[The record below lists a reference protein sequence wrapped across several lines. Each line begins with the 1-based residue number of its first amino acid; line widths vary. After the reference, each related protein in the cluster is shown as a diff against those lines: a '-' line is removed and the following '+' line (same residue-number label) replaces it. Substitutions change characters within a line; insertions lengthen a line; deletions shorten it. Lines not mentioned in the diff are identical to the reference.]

1 MTKDSIQASGLTHT
15 VLALLFMAVLIA
27 ASYWVLHLFLAA
39 MVWAAM
45 IVISTW
51 SLMQGVQAHLWGRRS
66 LAAAFMTLLLLM
78 VLVLPL
84 SLAFAAI
91 VTHTEDIIGGI
102 KSLMTI
108 TVPPTPDWVRALP
121 LVGGKIAAQ
130 WEHIVTIGPEGI
142 SAVLTPYAGSVLRWF
157 ASLSGSVGM
166 MIIQFLLTVLI
177 AAIFYQTGDKTA
189 VWLNLFARRIAGH
202 HGEQAL
208 ILAAGAI
215 RAVALGVVGTALI
228 QTVLAGIGLFVI
240 GIPAASVLTAVI
252 FLLCLAQLGPGLVLI
267 PAVIWLFWTDQ
278 TGWGIVM
285 AAWTLILGTM
295 DNVIRPLLMK
305 RGSDLPLLLIFAG
318 VIGGLL
324 AFGIIGL
331 FIGPVVLAVSFT
343 LLNAWVVGDETAG
356 EQACC
361 EKVPRDTDPT

>member
-1 MTKDSIQASGLTHT
+1 MTKDSFQAHGLTHT

-51 SLMQGVQAHLWGRRS
+51 PLMQGVQAFLWGRRS
-66 LAAAFMTLLLLM
+66 LAVAVMTLLLLM
-78 VLVLPL
+78 VLLLPL
-84 SLAFAAI
+84 SFASATI
-91 VTHTEDIIGGI
+91 VSHTEEIVGWM
-102 KSLMTI
+102 KSLATF
-108 TVPPTPDWVRALP
+108 TLPPPPDWVGALP
-121 LVGGKIAAQ
+121 MVGGKIVAQ
-130 WEHIVTIGPEGI
+130 WEHIMVIGPEGI
-142 SAVLTPYAGSVLRWF
+142 SAFLTPYAGAGLKWF
-157 ASLSGSVGM
+157 ASVSGSAGM
-166 MIIQFLLTVLI
+166 MVIQFLLTVLI
-177 AAIFYQTGDKTA
+177 AAIFYQAGDKA
-189 VWLNLFARRIAGH
+189 AAWLSLFARRIAGH

-228 QTVLAGIGLFVI
+228 QSVLAGLGLFVS
-240 GIPAASVLTAVI
+240 GVPAAAVLTAVI
-252 FLLCLAQLGPGLVLI
+252 FLFCLAQLGPGLVLI

-278 TGWGIVM
+278 TAWGIAM
-285 AAWTLILGTM
+285 AVWTLFLGTI

-324 AFGIIGL
+324 AFGVIGL
-331 FIGPVVLAVSFT
+331 FIGPVVLAVTFT

-356 EQACC
+356 EQASS
-361 EKVPRDTDPT
+361 EKVQRDTDPG